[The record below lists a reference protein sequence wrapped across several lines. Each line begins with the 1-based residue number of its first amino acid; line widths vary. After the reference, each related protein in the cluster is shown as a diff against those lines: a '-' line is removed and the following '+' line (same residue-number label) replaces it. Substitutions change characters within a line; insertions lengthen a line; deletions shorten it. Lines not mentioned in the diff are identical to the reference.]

1 EKYVAEGSV
10 KNSIDSKKKE
20 IQALTRAYSLEEMAT
35 KMKKE
40 VGKEFE
46 KKYGMTVSE
55 IQIVAVER
63 AEEVKSAK
71 DIQSVVVTLKE
82 KER

>member
-1 EKYVAEGSV
+1 
-10 KNSIDSKKKE
+10 
-20 IQALTRAYSLEEMAT
+20 MAT

-46 KKYGMTVSE
+46 KQYGMSVSE
-55 IQIVAVER
+55 IQIVA
-63 AEEVKSAK
+63 AESTAEVKSAK

-82 KER
+82 KNVVK

>member
-1 EKYVAEGSV
+1 
-10 KNSIDSKKKE
+10 
-20 IQALTRAYSLEEMAT
+20 MAT
-35 KMKKE
+35 KMKKD

-55 IQIVAVER
+55 IQIVAVEH

-82 KER
+82 KERSKNDAIETVKPIEINMKEPPKK